1 MPHPLDAD
9 EFTTPIKLPE
19 VSMFWTIDQVA
30 QILGVNR
37 AWIRSNSVGMDA
49 GVKPNRSKLRVVNL
63 TPGKAKPTY
72 RVKNTELQR
81 FLSVRNIPYS

>member
-9 EFTTPIKLPE
+9 EFVTPVKLPE
-19 VSMFWTIDQVA
+19 LTMFWTIEQVG

-37 AWIRSNSVGMDA
+37 SWIRSNSTGMDA
-49 GVKPNRSKLRVVNL
+49 RIKPNRSKLRVVNL
-63 TPGKAKPTY
+63 TPGGPKPTY
-72 RVKNTELQR
+72 RVKHSELQR